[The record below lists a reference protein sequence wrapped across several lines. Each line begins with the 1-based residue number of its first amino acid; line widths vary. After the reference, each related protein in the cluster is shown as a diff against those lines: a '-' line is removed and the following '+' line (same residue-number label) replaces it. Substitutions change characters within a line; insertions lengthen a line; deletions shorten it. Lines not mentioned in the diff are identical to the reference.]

1 MPTEPLSLDD
11 ARKRILD
18 AAPPIASI
26 DLPLAEV
33 QGCVLAREV
42 VGEYDLPPF
51 SAAAADG
58 FAVRA
63 ADIFG
68 ASEMKPVPLRIA
80 GSVRSGRPPDAT
92 VGWGEAVRVV
102 RGAPIP
108 AGADCVV
115 PGGAFRLEG
124 EQVEVVRQLSAGEH
138 IDPAGEDVRA
148 GSVLVPAG
156 RRLSAAEV
164 GLLAAAG
171 HATAVAYPKMRV
183 AVVSV
188 GPTLVEPGRPA
199 AFGQLRD
206 ANSFSIVAALRE
218 AGTVP
223 YRLPLVRDADA
234 ELREL
239 LLSNLSRADAFVCSG
254 AMEDDADIPAL
265 LAGVGEIETYRVQ
278 MYPGGAIGFGL
289 VEGQPFFSLP
299 AEPVSAFVAFEALV
313 RPVILQMM
321 GRRDLARPEVTAVL
335 DRPIGGPAG
344 LTLFVPARVG
354 RRDGRWHCVPTG
366 PAHPRR
372 LAAVVEANGLVVV
385 PPGDRGLGAGEEVRV
400 QIFRPLDR

>member
-1 MPTEPLSLDD
+1 MPTDLLSVDD

-18 AAPPIASI
+18 AAPPIAPI
-26 DLPLAEV
+26 DLPLAEA

-42 VGEYDLPPF
+42 VAEYDIPPF
-51 SAAAADG
+51 SSAAADG

-63 ADIFG
+63 ADVFG
-68 ASEMKPVPLRIA
+68 ATDAKPVPLRVA
-80 GSVRSGRPPDAT
+80 GSVRAGRPPDAT

-115 PGGAFRLEG
+115 AVGAFRLEG
-124 EQVEVVRQLSAGEH
+124 EQVQVTRQVGAGEH
-138 IDPAGEDVRA
+138 VDPAGEDVRA

-156 RRLSAAEV
+156 RRLSAAEI

-171 HATAVAYPKMRV
+171 HATALAYPKMRV
-183 AVVSV
+183 AVASV
-188 GPTLVEPGRPA
+188 GPSLVEPGRPA

-206 ANSFSIVAALRE
+206 ANSFSLLAALRE

-223 YRLPLVRDADA
+223 YRLPLVRDPEA

-254 AMEDDADIPAL
+254 ALEDGADVGML
-265 LAGVGEIETYRVQ
+265 LAGVADIETYRVA
-278 MYPGGAIGFGL
+278 MYPGGTVGFGL
-289 VEGQPFFSLP
+289 LEGQPFFSLP
-299 AEPVSAFVAFEALV
+299 TEPAAAFVSFEAFM
-313 RPVILQMM
+313 RPAVLQMM
-321 GRRDLARPEVTAVL
+321 GRRDLARPEVAAVL

-354 RRDGRWHCVPTG
+354 RREGRWHCVPTG

-372 LAAVVEANGLVVV
+372 MGAVVEANGVVVV
-385 PPGDRGLGAGEEVRV
+385 PPGERGLGVGEEVRV

>member
-1 MPTEPLSLDD
+1 MSTETLSVDD
-11 ARKRILD
+11 ARKRILA
-18 AAPPIASI
+18 AAPPIAPI
-26 DLPLAEV
+26 DLPLAEA

-42 VGEYDLPPF
+42 VGEYDIPPF
-51 SAAAADG
+51 SSAAADG

-68 ASEMKPVPLRIA
+68 ASEAKPVPLRIA
-80 GSVRSGRPPDAT
+80 GSVRMGRPPDAT

-102 RGAPIP
+102 RGAPVP

-115 PGGAFRLEG
+115 PAGAFRLGG
-124 EQVEVVRQLSAGEH
+124 EQVHVVRQLSAGEH
-138 IDPAGEDVRA
+138 VDPAGEDVRA
-148 GSVLVPAG
+148 GAVLVPAG

-206 ANSFSIVAALRE
+206 ANSFSLVAALRE
-218 AGTVP
+218 SGTVA
-223 YRLPLVRDADA
+223 YRLPLVRDPEG

-239 LLSNLSRADAFVCSG
+239 VLSNVSRADAFICSG
-254 AMEDDADIPAL
+254 AVEDEADLGVL
-265 LAGVGEIETYRVQ
+265 LAGVGDIETYRVE
-278 MYPGGAIGFGL
+278 MYPGGVVGFGL
-289 VEGQPFFSLP
+289 LEGQPFFSLP
-299 AEPVSAFVAFEALV
+299 TEPVSAFVAFEALV
-313 RPVILQMM
+313 RPAVLQMM
-321 GRRDLARPEVTAVL
+321 GRRDLARPEVSAVL

-344 LTLFVPARVG
+344 LTLYVPARVG
-354 RRDGRWHCVPTG
+354 RRDGTWHCVPTG

-372 LAAVVEANGLVVV
+372 LGAVVEANGLVVV
-385 PPGDRGLGAGEEVRV
+385 PPGERGLGAGEEVRV